1 MPDDVAFPPGS
12 RDGPVDAEAGSDE
25 KLLPT
30 LPYAGFTWT
39 EGAIIVGA
47 CVLFASLMFVTTLTS
62 SCCAPDSHAD
72 MMRGL
77 FGRLSY
83 LLLWAL
89 STLPLFWTC
98 VRLRPARVGW
108 THTLAGH
115 LGVVLAGA
123 YVVELGQANIYYTVA
138 SIWPPDDLHTLA
150 RGPIEVVRSL
160 QFLGELVPCLIV
172 WAIGMGRYEYLKS
185 RRRRERTERLER
197 EAEQLRAR
205 LTSARLEALRMQLN
219 PHFLFNTLHTIST
232 MAGRDPEGI
241 QDATARLSDLLR
253 YALSTADQQE
263 VPLEE
268 ELDVLDSYL
277 QIQKLRLGDR
287 LSVTIDVDPAARR
300 ALVPTLVLQP
310 LAENAVKHGFE
321 GRDEA
326 GRLSVAAT
334 REGTHLVLCVAD
346 DGRGVSDEE
355 LDALAADGAPDE
367 GLGLGTLAERLDGL
381 YGDAA
386 ALAFEASDG
395 GGLCVRIR
403 LPFRTDAPA
412 EGEHLRTAG
421 VVAE

>member
-1 MPDDVAFPPGS
+1 VPDAPSRPTGS
-12 RDGPVDAEAGSDE
+12 RNGTADAESPPEEAP
-25 KLLPT
+25 LPA

-47 CVLFASLMFVTTLTS
+47 CVVFASIMFVTALTS
-62 SCCAPDSHAD
+62 TCCAPDSHAD

-89 STLPLFWTC
+89 STLPLFWVC

-108 THTLAGH
+108 GPTLAGH
-115 LGVVLAGA
+115 LGVALAMA
-123 YVVELGQANIYYTVA
+123 YGVELGQTNIYYTVA
-138 SIWPPDDLHTLA
+138 SIWPPDNLHDLA

-185 RRRRERTERLER
+185 RQRRERAERLER

-241 QDATARLSDLLR
+241 QKATARLSDLLR

-277 QIQKLRLGDR
+277 EIQKLRLGDR
-287 LSVTIDVDPAARR
+287 LSVSVDVDPAARR
-300 ALVPTLVLQP
+300 ALVPTLLLQP

-326 GRLSVAAT
+326 GHLSVTAT
-334 REGTHLVLCVAD
+334 REEDRLVLRVAD
-346 DGRGVSDEE
+346 DGCGVSDET

-386 ALAFEASDG
+386 ALHFEAPDE
-395 GGLCVRIR
+395 GGLCVCIR
-403 LPFRTDAPA
+403 LPFRVDPPDET
-412 EGEHLRTAG
+412 EHLRAAG

>member
-1 MPDDVAFPPGS
+1 MPADASSQPGP
-12 RDGPVDAEAGSDE
+12 RTDTADPEAASGDNP
-25 KLLPT
+25 LPA

-47 CVLFASLMFVTTLTS
+47 CVLFASLMFVTALTS
-62 SCCAPDSHAD
+62 TCCAPDSHAD

-83 LLLWAL
+83 LFLYAL
-89 STLPLFWTC
+89 STLPIFWVC

-108 THTLAGH
+108 PTTVAGH
-115 LGVVLAGA
+115 LGVALAVA
-123 YVVELGQANIYYTVA
+123 YGVELGQTNIYYTVA

-150 RGPIEVVRSL
+150 RGPIEVIQSL

-185 RRRRERTERLER
+185 RQRRERTERLER

-277 QIQKLRLGDR
+277 EIQKLRLGDR
-287 LSVTIDVDPAARR
+287 LSVSVDVDPAARR
-300 ALVPTLVLQP
+300 ALVPTLLLQP

-326 GRLSVAAT
+326 GHLSVTAT
-334 REGTHLVLCVAD
+334 REGDRLVLRVAD
-346 DGRGVSDEE
+346 DGCGVSDET
-355 LDALAADGAPDE
+355 LDALAAGGAPDE

-403 LPFRTDAPA
+403 LPFRVDTPA
-412 EGEHLRTAG
+412 GGERLRAAG

>member
-1 MPDDVAFPPGS
+1 MPADASSRPGP
-12 RDGPVDAEAGSDE
+12 RTDTADAEAAPDE
-25 KLLPT
+25 GPLPT

-47 CVLFASLMFVTTLTS
+47 CVLFASLMFVTALTS
-62 SCCAPDSHAD
+62 PCCAPDSHAG

-89 STLPLFWTC
+89 STLPIFWVC
-98 VRLRPARVGW
+98 VRMRPARVGW
-108 THTLAGH
+108 TSTLVGH
-115 LGVVLAGA
+115 LGVILAVA
-123 YVVELGQANIYYTVA
+123 YGVELGQTNIYYTVA
-138 SIWPPDDLHTLA
+138 SIWPPDDLHALA
-150 RGPIEVVRSL
+150 RGPIEVIRSL

-172 WAIGMGRYEYLKS
+172 WAIGMGRYEYLTS
-185 RRRRERTERLER
+185 RQRRERTERLER

-277 QIQKLRLGDR
+277 DIQKLRLGDR
-287 LSVTIDVDPAARR
+287 LSVSVDVDPAARR

-326 GRLSVAAT
+326 GHLSVAAT
-334 REGTHLVLCVAD
+334 REGDQLVLRVAD
-346 DGRGVSDEE
+346 DGRGVSDET

-403 LPFRTDAPA
+403 LPFRTGAPH
-412 EGEHLRTAG
+412 ERESLRTTG

>member
-1 MPDDVAFPPGS
+1 VPADASSQPGP
-12 RDGPVDAEAGSDE
+12 RTDTADPEAASGDNP
-25 KLLPT
+25 LPA

-47 CVLFASLMFVTTLTS
+47 CVLFASLMFVTILTS

-83 LLLWAL
+83 LFLWAL
-89 STLPLFWTC
+89 STLPLFWAC

-108 THTLAGH
+108 PTTLAGH
-115 LGVVLAGA
+115 LGVVLAVA
-123 YVVELGQANIYYTVA
+123 YGVELGQANIYYTVA
-138 SIWPPDDLHTLA
+138 SIWPPDTLHTLA
-150 RGPIEVVRSL
+150 RGPIEVIRSL
-160 QFLGELVPCLIV
+160 QFLGEIVPCLIV

-185 RRRRERTERLER
+185 RQRRERTERLER

-277 QIQKLRLGDR
+277 EIQKLRLGDR
-287 LSVTIDVDPAARR
+287 LSVSVDVDPAARR
-300 ALVPTLVLQP
+300 ALVPTLLLQP

-326 GRLSVAAT
+326 GHLSVTAT
-334 REGTHLVLCVAD
+334 REGDRLVLRVAD
-346 DGRGVSDEE
+346 DGCGVSDET
-355 LDALAADGAPDE
+355 LDALAAGGAPDE

-403 LPFRTDAPA
+403 LPFRVDTPA
-412 EGEHLRTAG
+412 GGERLRAAG